1 MKKATF
7 KLKETAQQIALVN
20 AMGSKNTQV
29 SMDAQQALAA
39 FLGPVIQKVLS
50 TKGTAA
56 AIYKDAP
63 YDEDDSPSYPLDLY
77 YGELDGYVTVWSQQM
92 AGGLPTSQV
101 TGNQEMKFM
110 TYSLDSAV
118 SFNKRYAR
126 KSRLDI
132 VSAAIERMINEV
144 LITQEKEAWNVITK
158 AVAEATTTP
167 KSGSALNHVLRANT
181 ADSFVINDLN
191 DLMTRHDRLNES
203 YSGNTPTD
211 VFSNGPTDLYV
222 SPEIVG
228 QIRAFAFNPLNTK
241 AGVLSGTDSAG
252 YADSSVPLPES
263 MREEIFRNA
272 GMQNIYGVNIVKLI
286 EFGVGKKYNDL
297 FDTFAG
303 STTYAELDGTNSGVF
318 AGASEE
324 ILVAIDNTRG
334 AFIRPVARGGHDMTS
349 ETGATFQVLPDDQF
363 NLSRVDKAG
372 FWGHLEEGRVC
383 LDGRAVSGIIV

>member
-7 KLKETAQQIALVN
+7 KLKETPQQIALVN
-20 AMGSKNTQV
+20 AIGSKNTQV

-39 FLGPVIQKVLS
+39 FLGPVIQKVLM
-50 TKGTAA
+50 TKGTAS
-56 AIYKDAP
+56 AIYQDAP

-77 YGELDGYVTVWSQQM
+77 YGELDGYVTVWSQHM

-110 TYSLDSAV
+110 TYTLDSAV

-126 KSRLDI
+126 KSRLDVI
-132 VSAAIERMINEV
+132 SGAVERMINEV
-144 LITQEKEAWNVITK
+144 LIEQEKNAWSVIMKALGEAS
-158 AVAEATTTP
+158 TTP
-167 KSGSALNHVLRANT
+167 KNGSALRHAIRANT
-181 ADSFVINDLN
+181 ANSFVINDLN

-203 YSGNTPTD
+203 YSGNTPTE

-241 AGVLSGTDSAG
+241 AGVLSGTDTAG

-286 EFGVGKKYNDL
+286 EFGINKKYNDL
-297 FDTFAG
+297 FDTYAG
-303 STTYAELDGTNSGVF
+303 ATSWAKLDGTGGSAFSSATDEVC
-318 AGASEE
+318 
-324 ILVAIDNTRG
+324 VAVDNTRG
-334 AFIRPVARGGHDMTS
+334 AFIRPVARGGHDMT
-349 ETGATFQVLPDDQF
+349 EDTGATFQVLPDDQF

-383 LDGRAVSGIIV
+383 LDGRAISGIIV

>member
-7 KLKETAQQIALVN
+7 KLKETPQQIALVN
-20 AMGSKNTQV
+20 AIGSKNTTV

-39 FLGPVIQKVLS
+39 FLGPVIQKVLM
-50 TKGTAA
+50 TKGTAS

-77 YGELDGYVTVWSQQM
+77 YGEADGYVTVWSQQQ

-110 TYSLDSAV
+110 TYTLDSAV

-132 VSAAIERMINEV
+132 VSAAIERMVNEV
-144 LITQEKEAWNVITK
+144 LIEQEKNAWSVVLK
-158 AVAEATTTP
+158 ALAEANTTP
-167 KSGSALNHVLRANT
+167 KDGSALRHVIRANT
-181 ADSFVINDLN
+181 AGSFVINDLN

-241 AGVLSGTDSAG
+241 AGVLSGTSTAG

-263 MREEIFRNA
+263 MREDIFRNA

-286 EFGVGKKYNDL
+286 EFGSNKKYNAL

-303 STTYAELDGTNSGVF
+303 ATTYAELDGTNSAVF
-318 AGASEE
+318 DAANEE
-324 ILVAIDNTRG
+324 ILVAVDNTRG
-334 AFIRPVARGGHDMTS
+334 AFIRPVARGGGDMT
-349 ETGATFQVLPDDQF
+349 EDTGTTFQVLPDDQF

-372 FWGHLEEGRVC
+372 FWGHMEEGRVC
-383 LDGRAVSGIIV
+383 LDARATSGIIV